1 MHAFGTKCWSL
12 TQPPT
17 PFLLPLMPSV
27 HHCGQAA
34 LVAGMFSGY
43 NGATYPWINYDAYDI
58 KVTNNIVH
66 DVWGAGLSVWGGYNI
81 LMAHNT
87 LYK

>member
-1 MHAFGTKCWSL
+1 M
-12 TQPPT
+12 
-17 PFLLPLMPSV
+17 LLCCAVLCCGSHPCSCCSV

-34 LVAGMFSGY
+34 LVSGLYGGYATPAG
-43 NGATYPWINYDAYDI
+43 PWLNYDAYNI

-81 LMAHNT
+81 LLAHNT